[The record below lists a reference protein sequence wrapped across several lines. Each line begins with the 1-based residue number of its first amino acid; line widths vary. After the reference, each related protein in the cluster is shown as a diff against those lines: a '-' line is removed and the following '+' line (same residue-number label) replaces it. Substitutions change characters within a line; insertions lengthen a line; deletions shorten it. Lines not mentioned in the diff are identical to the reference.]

1 VSKNGATLF
10 INDKKVGESRI
21 EKMVGSK
28 FSPDEIFDV
37 GMDMG
42 SFVSKSYK

>member
-21 EKMVGSK
+21 EKMVVSK
-28 FSPDEIFDV
+28 FSPAEIFDA

-42 SFVSKSYK
+42 SFASKG

>member
-1 VSKNGATLF
+1 MTRRG
-10 INDKKVGESRI
+10 GGRI
-21 EKMVGSK
+21 EKMVVSK
-28 FSPDEIFDV
+28 VSPDEIFDV

>member
-1 VSKNGATLF
+1 MTRRG
-10 INDKKVGESRI
+10 GGRI
-21 EKMVGSK
+21 EKMVVSK

>member
-10 INDKKVGESRI
+10 NDKKRRGPDR
-21 EKMVGSK
+21 KDGRRQ
-28 FSPDEIFDV
+28 FSPDEVFDV